1 MMHGKINIRL
11 RITIFIEREYDPPN
25 ITMGFQ
31 EKPYIYCVC
40 SQMDSNLSVM
50 VIVMK
55 TCDSRPP
62 GPLVCSII
70 IV

>member
-1 MMHGKINIRL
+1 MMQGPINIRL
-11 RITIFIEREYDPPN
+11 RITIFTEGEYDLPN
-25 ITMGFQ
+25 ITMDFQ
-31 EKPYIYCVC
+31 EKPYIYLVC

-50 VIVMK
+50 VIVIK